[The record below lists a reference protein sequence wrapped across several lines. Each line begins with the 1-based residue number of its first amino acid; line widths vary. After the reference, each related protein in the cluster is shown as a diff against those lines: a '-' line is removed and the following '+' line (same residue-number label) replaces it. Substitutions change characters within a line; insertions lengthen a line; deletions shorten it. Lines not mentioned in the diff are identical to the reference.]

1 MTARTI
7 LSGAALRHW
16 RPRIAGALLI
26 LPALVLVAS
35 LYVVPILRLAVV
47 SFGEH
52 GPSMAAYASLFSE
65 WSYQTI
71 LLRTFRLSACVVVGC
86 MILGYPIGY
95 VLAFSSPRLRAILS
109 LMVLL
114 PFWTSVLVRNYAW
127 IYILQKGG
135 ALSVAVNWFAPAGV
149 SVDVLYNEV
158 GVVIG
163 MVNTL
168 LPFMVLPIFVAIRAQ
183 DAALRE
189 AAGSLGASP
198 SRIFF
203 AVTLPLSRT
212 GVYAGSLLVFTT
224 AVGFFITPALL
235 GGGRVLMAATFINQ
249 QVEDFVNWPLA
260 AAASVVLLVI
270 VAALMVLY
278 RRVAGSQGSAA
289 AHVVG

>member
-1 MTARTI
+1 MARTV
-7 LSGAALRHW
+7 LKRAALRHW

-47 SFGEH
+47 SLGDH
-52 GPSMAAYASLFSE
+52 GPSMGAYASLFSE
-65 WSYQTI
+65 WSYQRI
-71 LLRTFRLSACVVVGC
+71 LLRTFRLSAFVVVGC

-158 GVVIG
+158 GVFIG

-183 DAALRE
+183 DSALRE

-270 VAALMVLY
+270 VTALIVLY
-278 RRVAGSQGSAA
+278 RRVTGSQGSAA
-289 AHVVG
+289 AHAVG